1 MWQSSLLFALACPAL
16 AGALC
21 AQVPGRAP
29 AAKTYPQKL
38 VRFHALDDP
47 AVPVPVRK
55 ALEQRGDAAGLPEA
69 IRKRTAGIPV
79 GAKSITVAVRAA
91 DGAWWLGGEEGAIR
105 CGTNQAQ
112 RCDYFA
118 GRRYLPDD
126 EVLAIHPESDAVVW
140 VRTRTGIARIEFR
153 PMALEQKA
161 ASFEER
167 IRLRHNRYG
176 LLGTSELT
184 RAGDLSSNRMFPND
198 NDGLWTAI
206 YVAAESFR
214 FAVTREPE
222 ARRSARNSI
231 EALLRLEQ
239 ITGISGFPAR
249 AYIRKGDYRHPGGE
263 WHTTPE
269 GRFEWKGDTS
279 SDEIVGHFFA
289 YSVYYDLAA
298 APEEKPAIRA
308 VVSRMAAHILDHG
321 RYLVGPS
328 GKPTT
333 WGKWSPAY
341 FADKS
346 TLGWC
351 DAPLN
356 SLELLSFLK
365 TAQHITGEERFAAEY
380 WKLIEEGY
388 PRLAAEYR
396 ARKCEL
402 NYSDEELAMLSFYPL
417 LEYEKDGALR
427 RTYLEALE
435 QWWENERREENP
447 LWIYMYSRAMGRP
460 VDLEKAERV
469 LARHPMDLIDWTV
482 RNSHRRDIRMGSYQD
497 RFNQAESLDLL
508 PPDERPVM
516 RWNANP
522 FRIDGGNGGRN
533 EDDGAAFLLAYW
545 LGRYCCG
552 P

>member
-1 MWQSSLLFALACPAL
+1 MRARCLLLL
-16 AGALC
+16 L
-21 AQVPGRAP
+21 VAP
-29 AAKTYPQKL
+29 AAALSAVVSGGALRATAYPQRFVK
-38 VRFHALDDP
+38 FHAPNERGLPAPVIRALDR
-47 AVPVPVRK
+47 A
-55 ALEQRGDAAGLPEA
+55 ATAAGLPQA
-69 IRKRTAGIPV
+69 IRNRSAGLPV
-79 GAKSITVAVRAA
+79 DAESVSVAVRAT
-91 DGAWWLGGEEGAIR
+91 DGAWWLGSPQGAMR
-105 CGTNQAQ
+105 CGSNQAQ

-126 EVLAIHPESDAVVW
+126 QVLAIHLESSQAVW
-140 VRTRTGIARIEFR
+140 IRTRTGIAQLEFR
-153 PMALEQKA
+153 PMTLEQKA
-161 ASFEER
+161 AAFEER
-167 IRLRHNRYG
+167 VRLRHDRYG

-198 NDGLWTAI
+198 NDGLWTAVYI
-206 YVAAESFR
+206 AAESFR
-214 FAVTREPE
+214 FAVTRQPQ
-222 ARRSARNSI
+222 ARRLARHSV
-231 EALLRLEQ
+231 EALMRLEQ

-249 AYIRKGDYRHPGGE
+249 AYIRKGDFRHAGGE
-263 WHTTPE
+263 WHTTPD

-289 YSVYYDLAA
+289 YAVYYDLVA

-308 VVSRMAAHILDHG
+308 VVSRIAAHLLDHG

-328 GKPTT
+328 GQPTT

-365 TAQHITGEERFAAEY
+365 TAQHITGEERFAAQY
-380 WKLIEEGY
+380 RKLIEEGY
-388 PRLAAEYR
+388 PRLAAEYG

-435 QWWENERREENP
+435 QWWKNERREENP
-447 LWIYMYSRAMGRP
+447 LWIYMYSRAAGSP
-460 VDLEKAERV
+460 ANLEKAERA

-482 RNSHRRDIRMGSYQD
+482 RNSHRRDIRLASYQD
-497 RFNQAESLDLL
+497 RFGRAESLDLL

>member
-1 MWQSSLLFALACPAL
+1 MRASYQLVSRVAFLGVLLTAASGPASS
-16 AGALC
+16 
-21 AQVPGRAP
+21 
-29 AAKTYPQKL
+29 AKTYPQKL
-38 VRFHALDDP
+38 VRLYALEDP
-47 AVPVPVRK
+47 TVPVPIRK
-55 ALEQRGDAAGLPEA
+55 ALEQPGSAAGLPEA
-69 IRKRTAGIPV
+69 IRRRTAGIPV
-79 GAKSITVAVRAA
+79 GAQSITVAVRAV
-91 DGAWWLGGEEGAIR
+91 DGAWWLGGAEGAMR
-105 CGTNQAQ
+105 CGMNQAQ

-118 GRRYLPDD
+118 GRRYLPDNQ
-126 EVLAIHPESDAVVW
+126 VLAIHPESDAVVW
-140 VRTRTGIARIEFR
+140 LRTHTGVARIEFR
-153 PMALEQKA
+153 PMTLEQKA

-167 IRLRHNRYG
+167 VRLRHDRYG

-184 RAGDLSSNRMFPND
+184 RAGDLASNRMFPND

-206 YVAAESFR
+206 YIAAESFR

-222 ARRSARNSI
+222 ARRLARNSA
-231 EALLRLEQ
+231 EALMRLEQ

-249 AYIRKGDYRHPGGE
+249 AYIRKGDFRHPGGE
-263 WHTTPE
+263 WHTTPD

-308 VVSRMAAHILDHG
+308 VVARIAAHILDHD

-341 FADKS
+341 FADKRA
-346 TLGWC
+346 LGWC

-365 TAQHITGEERFAAEY
+365 TAQHITGEQRFAAEY
-380 WKLIEEGY
+380 RKLIEEGY

-447 LWIYMYSRAMGRP
+447 LWIYMYSRAIGRP
-460 VDLEKAERV
+460 VDLEKAQRA
-469 LARHPMDLIDWTV
+469 LARHPMDLIGWTV
-482 RNSHRRDIRMGSYQD
+482 RNSHRRDIRMASYQD
-497 RFNQAESLDLL
+497 RFGQAESLDLL

-522 FRIDGGNGGRN
+522 FRIDGGNGGRS

-545 LGRYCCG
+545 LGRFSRL
-552 P
+552 

>member
-1 MWQSSLLFALACPAL
+1 MWRSSLLFALGCPAL

-38 VRFHALDDP
+38 VRFHTLDDP
-47 AVPVPVRK
+47 TVPLPVRK
-55 ALEQRGDAAGLPEA
+55 ALGQPGNAAGLPEA
-69 IRKRTAGIPV
+69 IRKRAAGIPV
-79 GAKSITVAVRAA
+79 GAESITVADRAA
-91 DGAWWLGGEEGAIR
+91 DGAWWLGSTEGAMR

-118 GRRYLPDD
+118 GHRYLPDD
-126 EVLAIHPESDAVVW
+126 QVMAIHLESDTLVW
-140 VRTRTGIARIEFR
+140 VRTRTGIARIDFR
-153 PMALEQKA
+153 PMTLEQKA
-161 ASFEER
+161 AAFEER
-167 IRLRHNRYG
+167 VRLRHNRYG

-206 YVAAESFR
+206 YIAAESFR
-214 FAVTREPE
+214 FAVTRQPE
-222 ARRSARNSI
+222 ARRLARNST
-231 EALLRLEQ
+231 EALMRLEQ
-239 ITGISGFPAR
+239 ITDISGFPAR

-263 WHTTPE
+263 WHMTPD
-269 GRFEWKGDTS
+269 GRLEWKGDTS

-298 APEEKPAIRA
+298 PPEEKPAIRA
-308 VVSRMAAHILDHG
+308 VVSRIAAHILDHG

-328 GKPTT
+328 GRPTT

-341 FADKS
+341 FADK
-346 TLGWC
+346 TALGWC

-380 WKLIEEGY
+380 RKLIEEGY
-388 PRLAAEYR
+388 PRLAAEYG

-427 RTYLEALE
+427 RTYLSALE

-460 VDLEKAERV
+460 VDPEKAERA
-469 LARHPMDLIDWTV
+469 LARHPMDSIDWTV
-482 RNSHRRDIRMGSYQD
+482 RNSQRRDIRLASYQD
-497 RFNQAESLDLL
+497 RFGRPESLDLL

-545 LGRYCCG
+545 LGRFSRL
-552 P
+552 